1 VEQNS
6 TNINRRNEEDKLMYP
21 FMLVKQGI
29 ILFIILVN
37 QQSEALKGEL
47 LYKSRSLLKNTPT
60 DT

>member
-29 ILFIILVN
+29 ILFIIFFIN
-37 QQSEALKGEL
+37 FSINFL
-47 LYKSRSLLKNTPT
+47 LIS
-60 DT
+60 